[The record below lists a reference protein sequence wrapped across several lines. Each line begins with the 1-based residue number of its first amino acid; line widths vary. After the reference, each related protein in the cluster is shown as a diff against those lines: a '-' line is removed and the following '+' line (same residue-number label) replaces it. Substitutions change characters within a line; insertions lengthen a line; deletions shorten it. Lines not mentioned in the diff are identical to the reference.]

1 MVHLILDPPV
11 SRFSPPEAIRS
22 WIGELERLSA
32 KPEYAVAPARDQ
44 IAAALSR
51 ARGWLSTS
59 VTVHPSREPRGSAD
73 QR

>member
-1 MVHLILDPPV
+1 MHLILDPPV
-11 SRFSPPEAIRS
+11 SPLSPPEAIRL

-51 ARGWLSTS
+51 ARGWLGTS
-59 VTVHPSREPRGSAD
+59 ISVHPSQDSQGGAD